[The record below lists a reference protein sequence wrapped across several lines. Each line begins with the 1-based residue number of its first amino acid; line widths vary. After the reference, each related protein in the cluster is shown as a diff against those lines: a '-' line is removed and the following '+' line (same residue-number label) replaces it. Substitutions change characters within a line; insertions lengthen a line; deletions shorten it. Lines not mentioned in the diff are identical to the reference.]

1 MTEMH
6 NRLILIM
13 FLALMLVGSAL
24 SATTE
29 IPASQDVYISLGT
42 SDEKVF
48 NQTDRLLCEVN
59 VTDINGTKMSSYPG
73 VPMMQFDISGLN
85 ITDDDIGILVLKAA
99 SREKKGDDAAL
110 VELLTISSE
119 WNEESDYTTLLV
131 NILPAWNIIKKND
144 LSLMSPNTDGDLIFA
159 FDVSKKLL
167 EAKASSDR
175 ISFLLQV
182 ASNNSYKFDFLSRET
197 GQGPYLLVMPYPGES
212 KSDLASMLNESS
224 MRNETAIL
232 NETSMLNKTSM
243 PNETAILNETSTLN
257 KTSVFNETST
267 LNEASMLNETS
278 TLNEASMLNK
288 TSTLKKPRCSMK
300 PRRSMRP
307 RCSTRPRMFNE
318 TSTPIQTSLLPL
330 KEGAIKETETDVQE
344 PVNTS
349 VQESQSSKERMPM
362 PLNRSMFQEARKV
375 IESKNPVANQF

>member
-1 MTEMH
+1 MH

-85 ITDDDIGILVLKAA
+85 ITDDDIGILVLKAE
-99 SREKKGDDAAL
+99 SMEKKGDDAAL

-182 ASNNSYKFDFLSRET
+182 ASNDSYKFDFLSRET

-224 MRNETAIL
+224 VRNETAIL
-232 NETSMLNKTSM
+232 NETSMLNKTLM
-243 PNETAILNETSTLN
+243 PNETAILNETSMLNKTLMPNETAILNETSMLN

-267 LNEASMLNETS
+267 LNEASMLNKTSMFNETS

-288 TSTLKKPRCSMK
+288 TS
-300 PRRSMRP
+300 
-307 RCSTRPRMFNE
+307 MFNE

-330 KEGAIKETETDVQE
+330 EEGAIKETETDVQE
-344 PVNTS
+344 PENTS
-349 VQESQSSKERMPM
+349 VQEGQSSKERMPM
-362 PLNRSMFQEARKV
+362 PLNRSMFQQARKV

>member
-1 MTEMH
+1 MH
-6 NRLILIM
+6 NKLILIT

-59 VTDINGTKMSSYPG
+59 VTDINGTKTSSYPG

-85 ITDDDIGILVLKAA
+85 ITDEDIGILVLKAA
-99 SREKKGDDAAL
+99 SMEKKGDDAAL

-224 MRNETAIL
+224 MSNDTAIL
-232 NETSMLNKTSM
+232 NETSMLNKTSI
-243 PNETAILNETSTLN
+243 PNETATLNETSTLN

-278 TLNEASMLNK
+278 TLNETSMLNEASMLNK
-288 TSTLKKPRCSMK
+288 TS
-300 PRRSMRP
+300 
-307 RCSTRPRMFNE
+307 MFNE
-318 TSTPIQTSLLPL
+318 TSTSIQTSLLPL
-330 KEGAIKETETDVQE
+330 EVGAINETETDVQE
-344 PVNTS
+344 PENTS
-349 VQESQSSKERMPM
+349 VQESQSGKERMPM